1 MQCLR
6 CQGLLVAIQMRDM
19 GQPPVTGWRCLL
31 CGATTDPGIE
41 ANRAS
46 HSQPIRNGAR
56 LPGSPTLKPRKG
68 SARQTPPDT
77 GRFLDSQAAERGTG
91 QSVKR
96 QLPKNS
102 AS

>member
-1 MQCLR
+1 MQCLC
-6 CQGLLVAIQMRDM
+6 CQGLLIAIQMRDM

-46 HSQPIRNGAR
+46 HGQPIRSGAR
-56 LPGSPTLKPRKG
+56 LPGSASTKPRKG
-68 SARQTPPDT
+68 SARQTPTDT
-77 GRFLDSQAAERGTG
+77 GSFRGSQVAERGTG
-91 QSVKR
+91 QLVKR
-96 QLPKNS
+96 QLPKSS

>member
-56 LPGSPTLKPRKG
+56 LPGAPLIKPRKG
-68 SARQTPPDT
+68 GARHTLTDT
-77 GRFLDSQAAERGTG
+77 GSVRDSQAAERGAG